1 MPGIKHLIECHCY
14 LAIYKKHHNPV
25 NHKFPVYSKVD
36 EDGVVVKKNV
46 KCNNCDAFHFVYD
59 LCKSEIKAGKDQS
72 NLIITKDDLSTMLP
86 KHIVNF
92 LSLNNCDISTWE
104 HVKDIIDEKRWNE
117 QVVIKRDVID
127 EKQQIK
133 YITLDNNKNIKVS
146 LAVIDDIVILE

>member
-72 NLIITKDDLSTMLP
+72 NLIITKDDLSTMQILLVGYKQRSQFDIDRWLIGLDMAGAKVQIFEIP
-86 KHIVNF
+86 VLSKWFPLFLRKKIVLLVQKLVF
-92 LSLNNCDISTWE
+92 
-104 HVKDIIDEKRWNE
+104 
-117 QVVIKRDVID
+117 
-127 EKQQIK
+127 
-133 YITLDNNKNIKVS
+133 
-146 LAVIDDIVILE
+146 